1 MKMVIKG
8 TLPGRNEAEKA
19 ARSHWS
25 KGREFKREWTDYVAY
40 QVIGQ
45 ANVPFEGLAKA
56 SVTFYEPNR
65 KRDQDN
71 VISGLK
77 YICDGL
83 VKAGVIHND
92 SPRYLRFESVRVDY
106 DRDNPRI
113 EVDLHA

>member
-1 MKMVIKG
+1 MKLIIKG
-8 TLPGRNEAEKA
+8 ALPGRNEAENA
-19 ARSHWS
+19 ARTHWS
-25 KGREFKREWTDYVAY
+25 KGRDFKRTWTEYVAY

-45 ANVPFEGLAKA
+45 ASAPFEGLAKA

-83 VKAGVIHND
+83 VKAGMLKGD
-92 SPRYLRFESVRVDY
+92 SPRYLRFESVRVEY

-113 EVDLHA
+113 EVELT

>member
-1 MKMVIKG
+1 MKMVING
-8 TLPGRNEAEKA
+8 TLPSRNEAEAA

-25 KGREFKREWTDYVAY
+25 KGGEFKRTWTDYVAY

-45 ANVPFEGLAKA
+45 AISPFEGLAYA

-77 YICDGL
+77 YVCDGL
-83 VKAGVIHND
+83 VKAGIIHND
-92 SPRYLRFESVRVDY
+92 SPTYLRFKSVRVDY

-113 EVDLHA
+113 EVELT

>member
-1 MKMVIKG
+1 MKLIIMG
-8 TLPGRNEAEKA
+8 TLPGRNEAENA
-19 ARSHWS
+19 ARTHWS
-25 KGREFKREWTDYVAY
+25 KGRDFKRTWTDYVAY

-45 ANVPFEGLAKA
+45 YAEPFKGLAKA
-56 SVTFYEPNR
+56 RVTFFEANC

-83 VKAGVIHND
+83 VAAGIVHND
-92 SPRYLRFESVRVDY
+92 SPRYLRFESVRVEY

-113 EVDLHA
+113 EVELI

>member
-1 MKMVIKG
+1 MKLVIKG
-8 TLPGRNEAEKA
+8 TLPGRNEAENA
-19 ARSHWS
+19 ARTHWS
-25 KGREFKREWTDYVAY
+25 KGRDFKRTWTDYVAC
-40 QVIGQ
+40 QAMGQ
-45 ANVPFEGLAKA
+45 CAAPFEGIAKA

-83 VKAGVIHND
+83 VAAGIIHND
-92 SPRYLRFESVRVDY
+92 SPRYLRFDGVRVDY

-113 EVDLHA
+113 EVELT